1 VAPLTLH
8 KGLIDGRRTGPH
20 DGVVIAEGDGGRTR
34 VGALAWALAAL
45 SVALAASGV
54 ALHVLPG
61 ELPAGDYGSWW
72 FTNAVAGVGIAL
84 PGGLL
89 AARRSRNPLGWLML
103 ALALAHGVTAASR
116 EYSLHAL
123 APHSS
128 LPFGVA
134 ALWLS
139 GWTYVDFPLVIP
151 LFFLFPDGLLAGR
164 RWRLVFVPGMAVAI
178 AATVA
183 IATFPGPMLDSAT
196 PVNPLAWPWLGLQL
210 ERLGD
215 WTVYVL
221 VGVSLLGIVSMLV
234 KAGAAVGAARRGIV
248 LVAIAATV
256 MTLEVGHE
264 DIWPSFN
271 GEEYVG
277 AAVIMLVV
285 LAMALAI
292 LRYGLYE
299 IDLVVRRTVVYG
311 GLTVVLG
318 ASYVGAVALASALG
332 GSRTVG
338 AVPAAVL
345 VALLFAPV
353 RDRLQRACDRLL
365 FGERDNPYAVI
376 SNLGERLDA
385 SDPANMLST
394 LAETVAHTLRLS
406 YVAIELE
413 RDEAHEVVAQRG
425 ELRGEPVTLPL
436 TYGGEQVG
444 RLSLGPR
451 TPGEQF
457 TAGELRLF
465 VDIARQA
472 AVAAHAVRLT
482 EDLQRSREQLVAT
495 REEERRRLH
504 RDLHDGLGPT
514 LAGIS
519 LQVGS
524 ARLLLTRDIRAADRL
539 LAQLVDETTTAIAD
553 VRRLIYALRP
563 PALDELG
570 LVSALRMQ
578 AERFPGLD
586 VHVLAPDQIASLPAA
601 VEVAAYRI
609 ATEALTNVSRHAE
622 ASTCTITLGVDGH
635 LELEV
640 RDDGAGMAQGW
651 RPGVGVASIRERA
664 AELGGTCEVASVVGG
679 GTRVVARL
687 PLPGAA

>member
-1 VAPLTLH
+1 MSA
-8 KGLIDGRRTGPH
+8 DR
-20 DGVVIAEGDGGRTR
+20 EGGRTR
-34 VGALAWALAAL
+34 VGALAWSLSALSAALA
-45 SVALAASGV
+45 VTGV
-54 ALHVLPG
+54 VLHVLPG

-72 FTNAVAGVGIAL
+72 FTNAIAGVGIAL
-84 PGGLL
+84 PGGLV
-89 AARRSRNPLGWLML
+89 AARRPRNPIGWLML
-103 ALALAHGVTAASR
+103 ALALSHSITAASR
-116 EYSLHAL
+116 EYALHAL
-123 APHSS
+123 TPHSS

-139 GWTYVDFPLVIP
+139 GWTYLDFPLVIP
-151 LFFLFPDGLLAGR
+151 LFFLFPDGRVAGR
-164 RWRLVFVPGMAVAI
+164 RWLVGFVAGMAVATV
-178 AATVA
+178 ATVA
-183 IATFPGPMLDSAT
+183 IATYPGPMLDAAT
-196 PVNPLAWPWLGLQL
+196 PVNPLGWSWLGVQF

-221 VGVSLLGIVSMLV
+221 VGVSLLGIVSMLA
-234 KAGAAVGAARRGIV
+234 KAGAAVGSARRGIV
-248 LVAIAATV
+248 LVATAATV

-277 AAVIMLVV
+277 AAVVMLVV
-285 LAMALAI
+285 VAMALAI

-299 IDLVVRRTVVYG
+299 IDLVVRRAVVYG
-311 GLTVVLG
+311 GLTLVLG
-318 ASYVGAVALASALG
+318 AAYVSAVVVASALG
-332 GSRTVG
+332 GGRTLG

-353 RDRLQRACDRLL
+353 RDRLQRASDRLL
-365 FGERDNPYAVI
+365 FGERDDPYSVI

-385 SDPANMLST
+385 SDPANMLPT

-413 RDEAHEVVAQRG
+413 RDGRCDVVAQRG
-425 ELRGEPVTLPL
+425 VLRGEPVILPL
-436 TYGGEQVG
+436 TYGGDHVG
-444 RLSLGPR
+444 AISLGPR
-451 TPGEQF
+451 APGERF
-457 TAGELRLF
+457 TASELRLF

-482 EDLQRSREQLVAT
+482 EDLQRSREQLITT

-519 LQVGS
+519 LQIGS
-524 ARLLLTRDIRAADRL
+524 ARLLLTRDARAADRL
-539 LAQLVDETTTAIAD
+539 LEQLVSETTTAITD

-570 LVSALRMQ
+570 LVPALRMQ

-586 VHVLAPDQIASLPAA
+586 VRVHAPDRITSLPAA
-601 VEVAAYRI
+601 VEVAVYRI
-609 ATEALTNVSRHAE
+609 ATEALTNVSRHAD
-622 ASTCTITLGVDGH
+622 ASSCTITVEVDDG

-664 AELGGTCEVASVVGG
+664 AELGGTCEVASAVGG
-679 GTRVVARL
+679 GTRVFAWL
-687 PLPGAA
+687 PLPGTT

>member
-1 VAPLTLH
+1 VAPLTVQRRA
-8 KGLIDGRRTGPH
+8 IDGRKTGPD
-20 DGVVIAEGDGGRTR
+20 DGSVIAEREGGRTR
-34 VGALAWALAAL
+34 IGALAWSVAGL
-45 SVALAASGV
+45 SVALAVTGV
-54 ALHVLPG
+54 VLHVLPG

-72 FTNAVAGVGIAL
+72 FTNAVAGVGVAL
-84 PGGLL
+84 PGGLV

-123 APHSS
+123 APHSN

-139 GWTYVDFPLVIP
+139 GWTYIDFPLVIP
-151 LFFLFPDGLLAGR
+151 LFFLFPDGRLAGR
-164 RWRLVFVPGMAVAI
+164 AWRLVFVTGMA
-178 AATVA
+178 AATAAAVA
-183 IATFPGPMLDSAT
+183 IATFPGPMLDTST
-196 PVNPLAWPWLGLQL
+196 PVNPFAWPWLGREF

-221 VGVSLLGIVSMLV
+221 VAASLLGIVSMLV
-234 KAGAAVGAARRGIV
+234 KAAAAVGSARRGIV
-248 LVAIAATV
+248 LVAIAATA

-277 AAVIMLVV
+277 AAVVMLVV
-285 LAMALAI
+285 VAMALAI
-292 LRYGLYE
+292 LRYGVYE

-311 GLTVVLG
+311 GLTLVLG
-318 ASYVGAVALASALG
+318 VAYVGSVVIASALG
-332 GSRTVG
+332 GSRPLG

-353 RDRLQRACDRLL
+353 RDRLQRASDRLL
-365 FGERDNPYAVI
+365 FGERDDPYAVI

-385 SDPANMLST
+385 SDPSNMLPT
-394 LAETVAHTLRLS
+394 LAETVAQTLRLS

-413 RDEAHEVVAQRG
+413 RDEGREVVAQRG
-425 ELRGEPVTLPL
+425 ELRGAPVILPL
-436 TYGGEQVG
+436 AYGGEQVG
-444 RLSLGPR
+444 TISLGPR
-451 TPGEQF
+451 TPGERF
-457 TAGELRLF
+457 TVSELRLF

-472 AVAAHAVRLT
+472 AVAAHAVLLT
-482 EDLQRSREQLVAT
+482 EDLQRSREQLITT

-519 LQVGS
+519 LQIGS
-524 ARLLLTRDIRAADRL
+524 ARLLLARDLRAADRL
-539 LAQLVDETTTAIAD
+539 LAQLVGETASAIAD

-563 PALDELG
+563 PALDEFG
-570 LVSALRMQ
+570 LVPALRMQ
-578 AERFPGLD
+578 AERFPDLD
-586 VHVLAPDQIASLPAA
+586 VRVLAPDEIASLPAA

-622 ASTCTITLGVDGH
+622 ATNCTITLGVNGD

-640 RDDGAGMAQGW
+640 RDDGVGMAPDW

-664 AELGGTCEVASVVGG
+664 AELGGTCDVASINGG

-687 PLPGAA
+687 PLPGTT

>member
-1 VAPLTLH
+1 VAAVTPQPWS
-8 KGLIDGRRTGPH
+8 IDGRRREAD
-20 DGVVIAEGDGGRTR
+20 DGAVIAERDGARSR
-34 VGALAWALAAL
+34 VGAFAWSLAAL
-45 SVALAASGV
+45 SAALAATGV
-54 ALHVLPG
+54 ALHLLPG

-72 FTNAVAGVGIAL
+72 FTNAVAGIGIAL
-84 PGGLL
+84 PGGLV
-89 AARRSRNPLGWLML
+89 AARRPRNPLGWLML

-123 APHSS
+123 AANSD

-139 GWTYVDFPLVIP
+139 GWTYIDFPLVIP
-151 LFFLFPDGLLAGR
+151 LFFLFPDGRLAGR
-164 RWRLVFVPGMAVAI
+164 SWRLVFVPGMAF
-178 AATVA
+178 AAVVTVA
-183 IATFPGPMLDSAT
+183 IATFPGSMLDGGA
-196 PVNPLAWPWLGLQL
+196 PFDPLAWPWLGTQFV
-210 ERLGD
+210 RLGD
-215 WTVYVL
+215 WSVYVL
-221 VGVSLLGIVSMLV
+221 VAVSLLGIASMLV
-234 KAGAAVGAARRGIV
+234 KAAAAMGAARRGIV
-248 LVAIAATV
+248 LVSIASTV

-285 LAMALAI
+285 VAMALAI
-292 LRYGLYE
+292 LHYGLYE

-311 GLTVVLG
+311 GLTLVLGLAYVAAVVL
-318 ASYVGAVALASALG
+318 ATALG
-332 GSRTVG
+332 GSRTLG

-345 VALLFAPV
+345 VALLFAPL
-353 RDRLQRACDRLL
+353 RDRLQRASDHLL
-365 FGERDNPYAVI
+365 FGERDDPYAVI

-385 SDPANMLST
+385 SDPASVLPT
-394 LAETVAHTLRLS
+394 LAETVAQTLRLS

-413 RDEAHEVVAQRG
+413 RDEGPEVVAQRG
-425 ELRGEPVTLPL
+425 ELRGEPVTIPL
-436 TYGGEQVG
+436 AYGGEQVG
-444 RLSLGPR
+444 TLSLGPR

-457 TAGELRLF
+457 TASELRLF
-465 VDIARQA
+465 ADIARQA

-482 EDLQRSREQLVAT
+482 EDLQRSREQLITA

-519 LQVGS
+519 LQIGS
-524 ARLLLTRDIRAADRL
+524 ARLLLGRDVQAADRL

-570 LVSALRMQ
+570 LVPALRMQ
-578 AERFPGLD
+578 AERFPDLD
-586 VHVLAPDQIASLPAA
+586 VRVLAPDEIASLPAA
-601 VEVAAYRI
+601 VEVAVYRI
-609 ATEALTNVSRHAE
+609 ATEALTNVSRHAD
-622 ASTCTITLGVDGH
+622 ASSCTITVGVNGH

-640 RDDGAGMAQGW
+640 RDDGAGMVAGW

-664 AELGGTCEVASVVGG
+664 AELGGTCDVASVVGG

-687 PLPGAA
+687 PLPGAT